1 MLTGLNHVCV
11 VTTDLDRAI
20 QTWSDRYDVGP
31 WGVWTK
37 DASNMTAAVEGR
49 PTDFAM
55 RVALASLPSGVR
67 IEIIQPLDEWSP
79 YAQSLV
85 RHGDA
90 DHIHHLRFDVDDY
103 DAAAARLRDDLGLD
117 TMLHAQFTGMPGLEG
132 SFTGTYFDTE
142 ADLGFV
148 MEIGGA
154 PEGFAMPPPE
164 DVYPSSAST
173 SPAAS
178 NAVSSTA
185 SPP

>member
-1 MLTGLNHVCV
+1 MLVGLNHLCV
-11 VTTDLDRAI
+11 VTADLDRAI
-20 QTWSDRYDVGP
+20 RIWADRFGVGP

-55 RVALASLPSGVR
+55 RVALASLPSGLR
-67 IEIIQPLDEWSP
+67 IEVIQPLDERSP

-85 RHGDA
+85 RHGGA

-103 DAAAARLRDDLGLD
+103 DAAAARLRNLGLD
-117 TMLHAQFTGMPGLEG
+117 TILHAQFAGAPGLEG

-142 ADLGFV
+142 PDLGFV

-164 DVYPSSAST
+164 EVYP
-173 SPAAS
+173 
-178 NAVSSTA
+178 
-185 SPP
+185 

>member
-11 VTTDLDRAI
+11 VSADLDRAI
-20 QTWSDRYDVGP
+20 RIWADRYGVGP

-37 DASNMTAAVEGR
+37 DASNMTAAVEGH
-49 PTDFAM
+49 PTEFAM

-67 IEIIQPLDEWSP
+67 IELIQPLDDRSP

-85 RHGDA
+85 RHGGA
-90 DHIHHLRFDVDDY
+90 DHVHHLRFDVDDY
-103 DAAAARLRDDLGLD
+103 DTAAAGLRDDLGLH
-117 TMLHAQFTGMPGLEG
+117 TILHAQFAGLQG

-142 ADLGFV
+142 SDLGFV

-164 DVYPSSAST
+164 DVYP
-173 SPAAS
+173 
-178 NAVSSTA
+178 
-185 SPP
+185 

>member
-11 VTTDLDRAI
+11 VTGDLDRAI
-20 QTWSDRYDVGP
+20 RVWADRYGVGP

-49 PTDFAM
+49 PTEFAM

-67 IEIIQPLDEWSP
+67 IELIQPLDDGSP
-79 YAQSLV
+79 YAESLT
-85 RHGDA
+85 RHGGA

-103 DAAAARLRDDLGLD
+103 DAAAARLRGDLGLG
-117 TMLHAQFTGMPGLEG
+117 TILHAQFAGLDG

-142 ADLGFV
+142 SELGFV

-154 PEGFAMPPPE
+154 PEGFAMPPAE
-164 DVYPSSAST
+164 DVYP
-173 SPAAS
+173 
-178 NAVSSTA
+178 
-185 SPP
+185 

>member
-20 QTWSDRYDVGP
+20 RLWADRYGVGP

-37 DASNMTAAVEGR
+37 DGTNMTAAVEGR
-49 PTDFAM
+49 PADFGM

-67 IEIIQPLDEWSP
+67 IELIQPLDDRSP
-79 YAQSLV
+79 YAGSLA
-85 RHGDA
+85 RHGGA

-103 DAAAARLRDDLGLD
+103 GTAAARLGDDLGLR
-117 TMLHAQFTGMPGLEG
+117 TILHAEFAGAPGLDG

-142 ADLGFV
+142 PELGFV
-148 MEIGGA
+148 TEIGRA

-164 DVYPSSAST
+164 STYP
-173 SPAAS
+173 
-178 NAVSSTA
+178 
-185 SPP
+185 